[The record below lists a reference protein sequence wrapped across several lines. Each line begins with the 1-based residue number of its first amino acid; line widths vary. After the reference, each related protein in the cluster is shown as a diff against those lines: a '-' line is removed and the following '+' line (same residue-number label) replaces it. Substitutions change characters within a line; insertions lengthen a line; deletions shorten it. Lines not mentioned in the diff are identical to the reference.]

1 MTKVLIADDEPSIL
15 LSLEFLFKK
24 QGYKVFIARDGQE
37 AIQLFD
43 QQNPDV
49 LILDIMMPQV
59 DGYEVCQHAK
69 TKFKEKEPK
78 VVFLTAKNKE
88 TDIEEG
94 YKYGADLYLLKP
106 FSTKELT
113 KQVKTLVEGM

>member
-43 QQNPDV
+43 QETPDV